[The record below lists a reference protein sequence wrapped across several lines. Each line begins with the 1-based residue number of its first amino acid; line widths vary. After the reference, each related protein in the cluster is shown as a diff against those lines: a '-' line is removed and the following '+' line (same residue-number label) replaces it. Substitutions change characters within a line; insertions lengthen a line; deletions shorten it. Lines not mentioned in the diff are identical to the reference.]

1 MSLLYVDAFLR
12 GALTVR
18 EPGSLRFA
26 IPPVPA
32 RPRRPARRR
41 PGGRR
46 VGPFRRLV
54 QRPRTSTRTRSS
66 SAFAVAIGLA
76 GALGV
81 VAFYRLIDLAYY
93 AALSRPGGLPHPS
106 RASSPTGRC
115 SPAPGLSI
123 AWMIMRGPGRGYD
136 GANVPDVRRAIA
148 REGGRIAAQPALAR
162 TAASAVTLGC
172 RRRGRQRGPGRGAR
186 APPSRSFL
194 GRAFRFDPARTKIL
208 VAAGAAAGISA
219 AFNAPL
225 AGAFFALEEILGS
238 LAVGAFPPVVVASV
252 VAAVVSHSF
261 LGNHPAF
268 PIPDGIR
275 LRAQARGVPL
285 LPLSG
290 RGGRRSRGALRAG
303 LLRHRGAGPPAAGAA
318 GAAPWLG
325 GALVGVLV
333 LLSKGLLVGHGHLAV
348 HLEVFGR
355 MSASSLALLALGSIV
370 ATSIT
375 LNSRRLGRSLHP
387 FALRRRGDRR
397 RVRRGAHRALPHL
410 GLRPE
415 AYALVG
421 MGAVVAAATAAPI
434 TGILLVFEMTN
445 DYAIVLPLMLTT
457 VIANLVARR
466 IEPDSLY
473 SGWLRRRGERVEH
486 GTDRDVLAGL
496 TVSDAFDP
504 APQVV
509 SEEASLDVLL
519 AHLGQRRLHRSPG
532 GGRRP
537 PPRRHHHPGRPRPAG
552 RRAAGG
558 RGARS
563 SHSTWR
569 RPPRRS
575 RRAIPCWMAVRKMG
589 VRGAP
594 SIPVVDPRTGRLL
607 GLVSRAHILAL
618 YERTVAGS
626 SSGSRPAFTERAPT
640 A

>member
-1 MSLLYVDAFLR
+1 MWGRFTDWFNSLDLDENTIL
-12 GALTVR
+12 L
-18 EPGSLRFA
+18 
-26 IPPVPA
+26 
-32 RPRRPARRR
+32 
-41 PGGRR
+41 
-46 VGPFRRLV
+46 
-54 QRPRTSTRTRSS
+54 
-66 SAFAVAIGLA
+66 AFAVAIGIA

-93 AALSRPGGLPHPS
+93 LLYLIPALYLTRQGFLAYRPLLTAA
-106 RASSPTGRC
+106 
-115 SPAPGLSI
+115 GLSI

-162 TAASAVTLGC
+162 TAASAVTLGA
-172 RRRGRQRGPGRGAR
+172 GGAAGSEGPVAVLGA
-186 APPSRSFL
+186 AAASFL

-225 AGAFFALEEILGS
+225 AGAFFALEEVLGS

-252 VAAVVSHSF
+252 VAAVISHSF

-268 PIPDGIR
+268 PIPMEYGFALKREVFVFYPFLGLVAGAVAALFVRVYFGTESLVRR
-275 LRAQARGVPL
+275 LPIPPSL
-285 LPLSG
+285 LP
-290 RGGRRSRGALRAG
+290 
-303 LLRHRGAGPPAAGAA
+303 
-318 GAAPWLG
+318 WIG
-325 GALVGVLV
+325 GAVVGVLV
-333 LLSKGLLVGHGHLAV
+333 LLSKGRLVGHGHLAV
-348 HLEVFGR
+348 HLDVFGR
-355 MSASSLALLALGSIV
+355 MSASSLALLALGGIV
-370 ATSIT
+370 VTSIT
-375 LNSRRLGRSLHP
+375 LNTGGSGGLFTPSLYVGAATGGAFGVVLSRLFP
-387 FALRRRGDRR
+387 T
-397 RVRRGAHRALPHL
+397 L

-421 MGAVVAAATAAPI
+421 MGALVSASTAAPI

-445 DYAIVLPLMLTT
+445 DYAIVLPLMLAT

-496 TVSDAFDP
+496 TVADAFDP

-509 SEEASLDVLL
+509 SEQASLDLLL
-519 AHLGQRRLHRSPG
+519 AHLGGGAYTDLPVVDDDRRLVG
-532 GGRRP
+532 IITLADLGRLAGEQ
-537 PPRRHHHPGRPRPAG
+537 RHLTSALIALDVATPAETVTP
-552 RRAAGG
+552 AD
-558 RGARS
+558 S
-563 SHSTWR
+563 LLL
-569 RPPRRS
+569 
-575 RRAIPCWMAVRKMG
+575 AVRKMG

-618 YERTVAGS
+618 YERTVVGAS
-626 SSGSRPAFTERAPT
+626 PGSRPAFTGGAPT